1 MFLVAMDLINELL
14 IEYVT
19 VRKFNEADLDSRRNF
34 RNDAPTV
41 EPTSVYADPSIPFGS
56 ILFQVLVPQTIIM
69 YMYFCCA
76 NISRRRVA
84 ATPRPRRGY
93 SAEARRGDAAAA
105 TRIFRGGASRRRR
118 GRDVDIPWTPRRG
131 YSVATAFLIFGRDR
145 DADSRSRPA
154 RFSGLLGLHHG
165 PQYLQVE
172 LGLRVPRHGRRRRGH
187 ARRVRRALS
196 GAAMPDLSPCLQPL
210 SLPPRRRV
218 RHS

>member
-1 MFLVAMDLINELL
+1 MFDNPLLIFAATMFLVAMDLINELL

-105 TRIFRGGASRRRR
+105 T
-118 GRDVDIPWTPRRG
+118 
-131 YSVATAFLIFGRDR
+131 
-145 DADSRSRPA
+145 
-154 RFSGLLGLHHG
+154 
-165 PQYLQVE
+165 
-172 LGLRVPRHGRRRRGH
+172 
-187 ARRVRRALS
+187 
-196 GAAMPDLSPCLQPL
+196 
-210 SLPPRRRV
+210 
-218 RHS
+218 